1 MSQVHP
7 YSIPYPGTRAVIIE
21 KLVWLAVLLLP
32 VTGLQGIGA
41 FGEMKGSASVY
52 VFLLVIALTFTA
64 SSAQDIVLPR
74 VFFVF
79 ATCLVAW
86 IAVTSAVNFE
96 SIATAAFHGRSGF
109 SKLLNSCG
117 VIGFGLAIVVVCLG
131 HFRDLDGIAGLFLAP
146 LVLAIIACAWFS
158 IPELASW
165 LSPVGETVY
174 DWTTGLFHTDVS
186 ELGRTPGR
194 LISLAFEAPDM
205 SYFTGFSCPWLL
217 LAYRLKVSASPA
229 WSTRAFAA
237 VPLALCL
244 IMLLLTSSRTGVLML
259 AGLVSAEFIFWFS
272 LRLLRQQAVT
282 LVLIVILLGVAAAI
296 PLMMLHGGPAP
307 NADDISTT
315 SRLALLSTQVT
326 IFLQSPFF
334 GVGLGQFGFHAE
346 PLLPAWAW
354 DSYEILNWF
363 EKLGE
368 LPPSFNVFGRLGAEL
383 GLGGLAIWCGFW
395 GWAVTRV
402 VQAAPRLPARSP
414 LLYLNAAVFANAV
427 SLTLG
432 GISNDAFRRPE
443 TWVVIAITA
452 LHAGRTQERVERP
465 IAS

>member
-7 YSIPYPGTRAVIIE
+7 YSIPYPGTRTVITE
-21 KLVWLAVLLLP
+21 KLVWLAILLLP
-32 VTGLQGIGA
+32 VTGLQGYGG
-41 FGEMKGSASVY
+41 FGEIKGSASVY
-52 VFLLVIALTFTA
+52 IFLLVIALTFAT

-74 VFFVF
+74 IFFVF

-86 IAVTSAVNFE
+86 IAITSAVNFE
-96 SIATAAFHGRSGF
+96 SIATATFHGRSGF
-109 SKLLNSCG
+109 SKLLNSCC
-117 VIGFGLAIVVVCLG
+117 VIGFGLAIVVACLG
-131 HFRDLDGIAGLFLAP
+131 PLRTLDGIFNLFLTP

-158 IPELASW
+158 IPEIGSW
-165 LSPVGETVY
+165 FSPIGEAVY
-174 DWTTGLFHTDVS
+174 NWTTGLFHTDVS

-205 SYFTGFSCPWLL
+205 SYFTGFACPWLL
-217 LAYRLKVSASPA
+217 LAYRLKASASPT
-229 WSTRAFAA
+229 WSTRALAA

-244 IMLLLTSSRTGVLML
+244 IMLLLTSSRTGILML

-272 LRLLRQQAVT
+272 LRFLRLRAVA
-282 LVLIVILLGVAAAI
+282 LVLILGLLVVAAAI
-296 PLMMLHGGPAP
+296 PLVMLGGGTPP
-307 NADDISTT
+307 NADDISTM
-315 SRLALLSTQVT
+315 SRLALLGTQVA
-326 IFLQSPFF
+326 IFLHNPLF

-383 GLGGLAIWCGFW
+383 GLAGLAIWYGIW
-395 GWAVTRV
+395 GWAVARV
-402 VQAAPRLPARSP
+402 VQAAPQLPTRSP

-432 GISNDAFRRPE
+432 GLSNDAFRRPE
-443 TWVVIAITA
+443 TWVVIAITV
-452 LHAGRTQERVERP
+452 LHAGRTQEPAEKSV
-465 IAS
+465 AS

>member
-1 MSQVHP
+1 MSRVHS
-7 YSIPYPGTRAVIIE
+7 YSIPYPGTRAVIID
-21 KLVWLAVLLLP
+21 KLVWLAILLLP

-41 FGEMKGSASVY
+41 FGEIKGLASVY
-52 VFLLVIALTFTA
+52 VFLLVIALTFAA

-86 IAVTSAVNFE
+86 IAITSAVNFE
-96 SIATAAFHGRSGF
+96 GIATAAFHGRSGF
-109 SKLLNSCG
+109 SKLLNSCC
-117 VIGFGLAIVVVCLG
+117 VIGFGLTIAVACLRP
-131 HFRDLDGIAGLFLAP
+131 FRTLDGIADLFLAP

-158 IPELASW
+158 IPEIGSW
-165 LSPVGETVY
+165 FSPVGETVY

-186 ELGRTPGR
+186 ELGRSPGR

-205 SYFTGFSCPWLL
+205 SYFTGFACPWLL
-217 LAYRLKVSASPA
+217 LAYRLKASVSPT
-229 WSTRAFAA
+229 WSGRALAA

-244 IMLLLTSSRTGVLML
+244 IMLLLTNSRTGVLML
-259 AGLVSAEFIFWFS
+259 AGLVAAEFIFWFS
-272 LRLLRQQAVT
+272 LRFLRLRAVA
-282 LVLIVILLGVAAAI
+282 LVLILVLLAAAAAI
-296 PLMMLHGGPAP
+296 PLMMLRNGAPP

-315 SRLALLSTQVT
+315 SRLALLSTQVA
-326 IFLQSPFF
+326 IFLHNPFF

-346 PLLPAWAW
+346 SLLPAWAW

-363 EKLGE
+363 ETLGE

-383 GLGGLAIWCGFW
+383 GLIGLAIWYGTW
-395 GWAVTRV
+395 GWAVARV
-402 VQAAPRLPARSP
+402 MQAAPQLPARSP

-432 GISNDAFRRPE
+432 GLSNDAFRRPE
-443 TWVVIAITA
+443 TWVVLAITV
-452 LHAGRTQERVERP
+452 LHTGRTQQRAERSA
-465 IAS
+465 AS

>member
-7 YSIPYPGTRAVIIE
+7 QSISYPGTRAVIID
-21 KLVWLAVLLLP
+21 KLVWLAILLLP
-32 VTGLQGIGA
+32 ITGLQGIGA

-52 VFLLVIALTFTA
+52 VFLIVIALTFTA

-86 IAVTSAVNFE
+86 IAITSAVNFE
-96 SIATAAFHGRSGF
+96 SIATAAFYGRSGF

-131 HFRDLDGIAGLFLAP
+131 HFRTLDGIADLFLAP

-158 IPELASW
+158 IPEIGSW

-186 ELGRTPGR
+186 ELGRSPGR

-205 SYFTGFSCPWLL
+205 SYFTGFACPWLL
-217 LAYRLKVSASPA
+217 LAYRLKVSASSA
-229 WSTRAFAA
+229 WSTRAVAA

-244 IMLLLTSSRTGVLML
+244 IMLLLTNSRTGVLML
-259 AGLVSAEFIFWFS
+259 VGLLGAEFIFWFS
-272 LRLLRQQAVT
+272 LRFLRLRAVA
-282 LVLIVILLGVAAAI
+282 LVLILVLLAIAAAI
-296 PLMMLHGGPAP
+296 PLILLHNGAP
-307 NADDISTT
+307 SNVDDISTT
-315 SRLALLSTQVT
+315 SRLALLSTQIA
-326 IFLQSPFF
+326 IFLHNPFF

-383 GLGGLAIWCGFW
+383 GLVGLAIWYGAW
-395 GWAVTRV
+395 GWAVARV
-402 VQAAPRLPARSP
+402 VQAAPQLPARSP

-432 GISNDAFRRPE
+432 GLSNDAFRRPE
-443 TWVVIAITA
+443 TWVVIAITV
-452 LHAGRTQERVERP
+452 LHAGRAQERAERP
-465 IAS
+465 AAS